1 MIEVGAW
8 LTVVGLCDLV
18 RAARDATSS
27 SRRVVIALAGCSL
40 LVFAALALQVSTPA
54 TVLLLAG
61 WVPCFLLWL
70 LGSAAALGPD
80 AGLARTAAFTGLAG
94 GAVFGV
100 LTSGLAP
107 LQTAAPYPFSSSAL
121 DSVVVLLGVVLVQVS
136 TANIAVRLLLQAVGV
151 PAAANEKRL
160 KGGRVLGPMER
171 LFIVGL
177 TLAGELTAAAIVVA
191 AKGLL
196 RFPELQSSR
205 RGDGGP
211 ANDEGPSDVSEY
223 FLIGSFGSWLFALA
237 GLALVA
243 ASVQS

>member
-8 LTVVGLCDLV
+8 LAVVSVCDLV
-18 RAARDATSS
+18 RAARDATST
-27 SRRVVIALAGCSL
+27 SRRTLIALAGVGL
-40 LVFAALALQVSTPA
+40 LVFAAVALEVSA
-54 TVLLLAG
+54 ARAVLLLAG

-80 AGLARTAAFTGLAG
+80 SAPARAAAFTGLAG
-94 GAVFGV
+94 GTVFGL
-100 LTSGLAP
+100 LTAGLVAP
-107 LQTAAPYPFSSSAL
+107 LDTAPYPFSQVGVDSA
-121 DSVVVLLGVVLVQVS
+121 VVVMGVALAQVS

-205 RGDGGP
+205 RSTGG
-211 ANDEGPSDVSEY
+211 AVSDDGPSDVSEY
-223 FLIGSFGSWLFALA
+223 FLIGSFASWLFAMA
-237 GLALVA
+237 GVGLVIA
-243 ASVQS
+243 GK

>member
-8 LTVVGLCDLV
+8 LAVVSLCDLV

-27 SRRVVIALAGCSL
+27 SRRLLIALAGCSL
-40 LVFAALALQVSTPA
+40 LVFAAVALQVSTVR

-80 AGLARTAAFTGLAG
+80 SALARTAAFTGLAG
-94 GAVFGV
+94 GTVFGV
-100 LTSGLAP
+100 FASGLVP
-107 LQTAAPYPFSSSAL
+107 LLDLAPYPFSSLPL
-121 DSVVVLLGVVLVQVS
+121 DSLVVLVGVALAQVS

-205 RGDGGP
+205 RGDSG
-211 ANDEGPSDVSEY
+211 ATCDDGPSDVSEY
-223 FLIGSFGSWLFALA
+223 FLIGSFASWLFAMA
-237 GLALVA
+237 GLGLVI
-243 ASVQS
+243 VGK

>member
-8 LTVVGLCDLV
+8 LTVVSLCDLV

-27 SRRVVIALAGCSL
+27 SRRLWIALAGCSL
-40 LVFAALALQVSTPA
+40 LVFAAVALQLSTGR

-61 WVPCFLLWL
+61 WVTCFLLWL

-80 AGLARTAAFTGLAG
+80 SALARTAAFTGLAG
-94 GAVFGV
+94 GTVFGV
-100 LTSGLAP
+100 LASGLVP
-107 LQTAAPYPFSSSAL
+107 LLDLVPYPFSSSTV
-121 DSVVVLLGVVLVQVS
+121 DSLVVVVGVALAQVS

-205 RGDGGP
+205 RSGSG
-211 ANDEGPSDVSEY
+211 ATNDDGPSDVSEY
-223 FLIGSFGSWLFALA
+223 FLIGSFASWLFAMAGVGLVLA
-237 GLALVA
+237 GK
-243 ASVQS
+243 

>member
-8 LTVVGLCDLV
+8 LAVVGLCDLV

-27 SRRVVIALAGCSL
+27 SRRLVIALAGCSL
-40 LVFAALALQVSTPA
+40 LIFAAVALHVPPGRS
-54 TVLLLAG
+54 LLLVAG

-70 LGSAAALGPD
+70 LGSATALGRDSAP
-80 AGLARTAAFTGLAG
+80 ARTVAFAGLAG
-94 GAVFGV
+94 GTAFGILV
-100 LTSGLAP
+100 TGFVPPLEHTS
-107 LQTAAPYPFSSSAL
+107 FSFASVGADRL
-121 DSVVVLLGVVLVQVS
+121 VVVLAVALAQVS

-205 RGDGGP
+205 G
-211 ANDEGPSDVSEY
+211 EGPSDVSEY
-223 FLIGSFGSWLFALA
+223 FLIGSFASWLFAMA
-237 GLALVA
+237 GVGLVIA
-243 ASVQS
+243 DKLIA